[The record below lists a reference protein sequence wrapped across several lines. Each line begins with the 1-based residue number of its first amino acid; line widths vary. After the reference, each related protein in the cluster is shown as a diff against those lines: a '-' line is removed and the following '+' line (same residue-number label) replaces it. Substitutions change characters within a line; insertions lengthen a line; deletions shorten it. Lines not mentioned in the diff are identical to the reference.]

1 MFSTKVL
8 PPTAAAIEEAAHLLR
23 AGEVVAFPTETVY
36 GLGANGFDAAAC
48 AKIYEAKGRPSD
60 NPLILHIAHRA
71 MLDDVAL
78 DVPEMA
84 EHLLAA
90 FAPGPLTLVLR
101 RRAAVPDRI
110 TGGLAT
116 VGVRM
121 PENDAALALI
131 RAAGFPLAAPS
142 ANTSGRPSPTTAEAV
157 LEDLAGRIPLIL
169 DGGPCRFGVESTI
182 VDVTG
187 EAAVI
192 LRPGA
197 ITREMLEEVVADVR
211 LDPGLAA
218 QERAAQ
224 MAGGAVCPAA
234 ANGAE
239 AGETAG
245 VHTVAT
251 AHTVAAAPRAP
262 GMKYTHYAPRAP
274 LTLLAAPPA
283 ALPAAFRAVLAE
295 AAGKSVG
302 LIVTDETAAAL
313 AGKAEEDFVV
323 RLGARRD
330 VRAIAAHLYEALRAF
345 DEKHVD
351 FILGEA
357 LDESGLGL
365 AIMNRLKKAAG
376 YRIRRF

>member
-1 MFSTKVL
+1 MSVFSTKVL
-8 PPTAAAIEEAAHLLR
+8 PPTAAAIEEAVHLLR

-36 GLGANGFDAAAC
+36 GLGANGFDAVAC

-71 MLDDVAL
+71 MLDEVAL

-142 ANTSGRPSPTTAEAV
+142 ANTSGRPSPTTAETV

-224 MAGGAVCPAA
+224 MSVGAMCPAA
-234 ANGAE
+234 ANGA
-239 AGETAG
+239 AASETAG
-245 VHTVAT
+245 V
-251 AHTVAAAPRAP
+251 HTVAAAPRAP

-274 LTLLAAPPA
+274 LTLLAAPPE
-283 ALPAAFRAVLAE
+283 ALPAAFRAALAE
-295 AAGKSVG
+295 AAGKLVG

-313 AGKAEEDFVV
+313 AGEAEEDFVV
-323 RLGARRD
+323 RLGARKD

-345 DEKHVD
+345 DEKKVD

>member
-71 MLDDVAL
+71 MLDEVAL

-110 TGGLAT
+110 TGGLET

-131 RAAGFPLAAPS
+131 RATGFPLAAPS

-157 LEDLAGRIPLIL
+157 LDDLAGRIPLIL

-224 MAGGAVCPAA
+224 MTVGAMCPAA

-245 VHTVAT
+245 VHTVA
-251 AHTVAAAPRAP
+251 A
-262 GMKYTHYAPRAP
+262 APRAP

-283 ALPAAFRAVLAE
+283 GLPAAFRAALAE

-313 AGKAEEDFVV
+313 AGEAEEDFVV
-323 RLGARRD
+323 RLGARKD

-345 DEKHVD
+345 DEKKVD

>member
-1 MFSTKVL
+1 MSVFSTKVL
-8 PPTAAAIEEAAHLLR
+8 PSTAAAIEEAVHLLR

-71 MLDDVAL
+71 MLDEVAL

-142 ANTSGRPSPTTAEAV
+142 ANTSGRPSPTTAETV

-169 DGGPCRFGVESTI
+169 DGGPCCFGVESTI

-224 MAGGAVCPAA
+224 MSVGAVCPAA

-239 AGETAG
+239 ASETAG
-245 VHTVAT
+245 V
-251 AHTVAAAPRAP
+251 HTVAAAPRAP
-262 GMKYTHYAPRAP
+262 GMKYTH
-274 LTLLAAPPA
+274 
-283 ALPAAFRAVLAE
+283 
-295 AAGKSVG
+295 
-302 LIVTDETAAAL
+302 
-313 AGKAEEDFVV
+313 
-323 RLGARRD
+323 
-330 VRAIAAHLYEALRAF
+330 
-345 DEKHVD
+345 
-351 FILGEA
+351 
-357 LDESGLGL
+357 
-365 AIMNRLKKAAG
+365 
-376 YRIRRF
+376 